1 VYISS
6 TGPPTIPATATAAK
20 NQQQQGEGAVNEEQG
35 KGAVKSEKELP
46 ENEKREVEKLKQR
59 DREVRQ
65 HEQAH
70 MAAGAGLTGG
80 ANYSYQVGP
89 DGKRYAIGGEVS
101 IDVSSEKDP
110 QATIIKM
117 GRVKRA
123 ALAPADPSGADRA
136 VARKADANIRAAQTE
151 LQKERTKESGDSLP
165 GAKDAAAEDETKET
179 GETPPRGSLIDISV

>member
-1 VYISS
+1 MYISS
-6 TGPPTIPATATAAK
+6 TGPPTIPTTATAAK
-20 NQQQQGEGAVNEEQG
+20 NQQQSEGTVKEEQG

-80 ANYSYQVGP
+80 ASYSYQVGP

-101 IDVSSEKDP
+101 IDVSTEKDP
-110 QATIIKM
+110 QATIVKM

-136 VARKADANIRAAQTE
+136 VARKADANIRAAQAE
-151 LQKERTKESGDSLP
+151 IQKERMEESGDSLP
-165 GAKDAAAEDETKET
+165 GTKETADEGETKET
-179 GETPPRGSLIDISV
+179 GEAPPRGSLIDVSV